1 MIANPRGAGSRR
13 RAAAAALLQA
23 ALGLLLLLAGGVHLV
38 EDERARARESAI
50 RIATTLAATLGPEDL
65 AGGEELAR
73 RVAPVASTV
82 AATIVVGRG
91 DSVLLRLGP
100 GGRRLAPDAAETG
113 LAAMLAAVGPGGAE
127 AWETRLGGWQVAA
140 AIPSVPG
147 AAIALRL
154 PADPTPA
161 SGVVMLAVGGGLL
174 LLLPATLLAWRGRQR
189 RDRLE
194 ELAIEVEHAADA
206 ANGRGSP
213 RPIRSDPDEELL
225 PLADA
230 IHRLG
235 SAWLARVTRLESRL
249 EETGGLLESLGSALI
264 TLDRQHRVRSMN
276 AAAASLL
283 GVDRSTAPGRL
294 LHELVRSPQLHRLLS
309 RSLAGGDARPEEF
322 PLSIAGG
329 EIVVQATCSRVADRG
344 GERGGL
350 LLLMTD
356 VTRIRRLESLRSD
369 FAANVSHE
377 LRTPITNIK
386 GYADTLVEVGF
397 DDPEQSRNFIDIVR
411 RNADRLA
418 AIIEDLLTLAQLEGP
433 DARQRLAPGPCDAAR
448 LAGAVAE
455 SLGPAASARGISVET
470 AEVPSIEFTANG
482 ALLEQALANLVSNA
496 IKYAPDDSRVHL
508 SAHADDDSVVLSVR
522 DEGPGIP
529 PEHLARLF
537 ERFYRIDRARSR
549 DRGGT
554 GLGLSIVKHIAAV
567 HEGRVEVESEVGR
580 GSEFRVVLPR
590 EPRPADPQAAAEP
603 RTGDSRPDGRPPE
616 SGAPVDEPVDPS
628 RPSESRE
635 SPRWEPRLGNS
646 AEIGSTRA
654 TGGGIR
660 PGTPS

>member
-1 MIANPRGAGSRR
+1 MIATPRGAGSRR
-13 RAAAAALLQA
+13 RLAVAALLQA
-23 ALGLLLLLAGGVHLV
+23 ILALLLLFAGGVHLADGERV
-38 EDERARARESAI
+38 RARLAALQ
-50 RIATTLAATLGPEDL
+50 IAETLAATLGPADL
-65 AGGEELAR
+65 ADEDALAGR
-73 RVAPVASTV
+73 LRLVASGM
-82 AATIVVGRG
+82 AATIIVARE
-91 DSVLLRLGP
+91 DAVLLRLGP
-100 GGRRLAPDAAETG
+100 GGRPLGDDAVETG
-113 LAAMLAAVGPGGAE
+113 LRSMLDDVAPGDAI
-127 AWETRLGGWQVAA
+127 ARETSLGGWQAAA
-140 AIPSVPG
+140 AIPAVPG
-147 AAIALRL
+147 AAIGLRF
-154 PADPTPA
+154 PAEATPA
-161 SGVVMLAVGGGLL
+161 RGIAMLAAGGGLL

-194 ELAIEVEHAADA
+194 ELAAEVEHAADA
-206 ANGRGSP
+206 TTRRPSP
-213 RPIRSDPDEELL
+213 APQLSDPDEELL
-225 PLADA
+225 PLAEA

-235 SAWLARVTRLESRL
+235 SAWLDRVTRLESRL
-249 EETGGLLESLGSALI
+249 EETGGLLEALGSALI
-264 TLDRQHRVRSMN
+264 TLDRQHRVRSLN

-283 GVDRSTAPGRL
+283 GVDRAGAPGRL

-322 PLSIAGG
+322 PLSVAEG

-397 DDPEQSRNFIDIVR
+397 DDPEQSRNFLDIVR

-433 DARQRLAPGPCDAAR
+433 DARQRLAPGPCNAAR

-455 SLGPAASARGISVET
+455 SLGPAASARGISIET
-470 AEVPSIEFTANG
+470 VRVPSIEFVGNG

-496 IKYAPDDSRVHL
+496 IKYAPDDSTVHL
-508 SAHADDDSVVLSVR
+508 AAHADDDAVVLSVR

-529 PEHLARLF
+529 PEHLERLF

-567 HEGRVEVESEVGR
+567 HDGRVEVDSEVGR
-580 GSEFRVVLPR
+580 GSEFRLVLPR
-590 EPRPADPQAAAEP
+590 EPRPSDPEPSAEELSEPPRADRGILEATANAPEP
-603 RTGDSRPDGRPPE
+603 TERPN
-616 SGAPVDEPVDPS
+616 DPS
-628 RPSESRE
+628 RRSAMGREHDLADSTAIGASE
-635 SPRWEPRLGNS
+635 LS
-646 AEIGSTRA
+646 AR
-654 TGGGIR
+654 GIR